1 MVTNKDLH
9 INLISKK
16 YPQNIQNL
24 IKRFRRPYPS
34 DMEYIRRL
42 DNEYKIICD
51 KGFVDTFQPVSHI
64 IDLIK

>member
-42 DNEYKIICD
+42 DKEYKIIRD
-51 KGFVDTFQPVSHI
+51 KVLFNFNYVCLCLF
-64 IDLIK
+64 IKP